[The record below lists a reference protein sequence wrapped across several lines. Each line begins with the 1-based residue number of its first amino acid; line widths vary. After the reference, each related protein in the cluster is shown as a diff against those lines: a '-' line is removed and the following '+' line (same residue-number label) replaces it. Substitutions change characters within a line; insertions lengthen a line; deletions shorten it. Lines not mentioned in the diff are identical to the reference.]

1 MGTAAAASTVT
12 LNNSGTANLLISSL
26 DATAAPFTL
35 EGGSCGA
42 TPINIPVGGSCT
54 LDYSFNP
61 TTTATPSAASFELIG
76 NGVETTATLD
86 LSLPTFGPIT
96 VGQGDS
102 DVVTVTSGGN
112 VDLVISDITDPGAPF
127 SINGGSCLP
136 VPTTLA
142 PGESCTI
149 EVLFLPGTADGDFTS
164 SFDIVSNAASSSDT
178 VELQGIV
185 LQSMSDVRLT
195 RHRMAPDTAGMPGKG
210 R

>member
-1 MGTAAAASTVT
+1 MGTASAASTVT

-26 DATAAPFTL
+26 DAAAAPFTL

-42 TPINIPVGGSCT
+42 TPIDIPVGGSCT

-61 TTTATPSAASFELIG
+61 TTTGPANQTLNLSSTATPSAASFELIG

-86 LSLPTFGPIT
+86 LSLLTFGPIT

-102 DVVTVTSGGN
+102 DVVTVTGGGN

-142 PGESCTI
+142 PGESTKPTSDHA
-149 EVLFLPGTADGDFTS
+149 LPERGQ
-164 SFDIVSNAASSSDT
+164 AS
-178 VELQGIV
+178 LGQ
-185 LQSMSDVRLT
+185 LR
-195 RHRMAPDTAGMPGKG
+195 RHAR
-210 R
+210 